1 MRISKFFMTMIT
13 ALMVIAVFPWL
24 ARAAGSDANAD
35 LTSIHQGAGALSP
48 AFSPSVTEY
57 WVKMRSSEQ
66 GFYTS
71 AIPAD
76 SGAKMAYSMNGS
88 AWITLPENT
97 STGYI
102 ATNRGENKFQFKVTS
117 ADSSTIKTYTIHVY
131 FPSTNDVDL
140 SDLRISGTTLSPPF
154 APSTTSYTAST
165 VPYATSS
172 VSLTGVLDD
181 PAASFVV
188 NGTLGS
194 DGTPFGPIPLNVGS
208 NTITVRTTSYDGT
221 ANKTYTITVMRAE
234 PGTNAELSALTVS
247 GNTLSPPF
255 QPYLMGYV
263 LADVSYATRE
273 MTVTP
278 TAADSAATVQL
289 QVNDGGFTTV
299 SSGLPSQP
307 FALNVGGN
315 RIQVKVVAEDGMTT
329 NTYTMT
335 VKRKNNNAW
344 LSGLDVAPG
353 TLNEP
358 FAQDRQTYTM
368 ADVPYATS
376 SLTVTP
382 TLSDPNATVYV
393 RANGGSFMLAASGSP
408 AILPL
413 TVGSNTLEIKVLAED
428 PSEEKI
434 YTLAVTRL
442 KNSDASLSALTV
454 SPGYLDFSSQVT
466 DYSLTVSRSVPSL
479 TVKPVLPDSNPVAK
493 IQVRVNGG
501 SYVPVQSGTDSP
513 ALPLVSGV
521 QNVIE
526 VLVTAQ
532 DGTTRVYTIRVSQA
546 GTPVL
551 TKLVMDGMKV
561 RLTFSEPLQSVADA
575 TYFSVTNMSRSA
587 ALSVTDLVYTPGA
600 AEAGF
605 TASGP
610 LQPGDDL
617 EFRIQAGAVSSL
629 SGETN
634 AAVSL
639 KVVYGDPIQQM
650 QRRLAD
656 LDTDHDGI
664 GIREVLAYLNSPYG
678 HNDLNGDGQFTRED
692 VAIVLKQVGAK
703 FVSPQQS

>member
-1 MRISKFFMTMIT
+1 MRTSKL
-13 ALMVIAVFPWL
+13 LMVIFTAMMFIVIFPWHT
-24 ARAAGSDANAD
+24 RAAGNDANAD

-66 GFYTS
+66 GFYTA
-71 AIPAD
+71 AIPAN
-76 SGAKMAYSMNGS
+76 SGATMAYSMNGS
-88 AWITLPENT
+88 SWITMSENA

-102 ATNRGENKFQFKVTS
+102 ATNRGENTFQIKVTS
-117 ADSSTIKTYTIHVY
+117 ADSSTVKTYKIHVY
-131 FPSTNDVDL
+131 FPATNDVDL
-140 SDLRISGTTLSPPF
+140 SDLRINGAALTPPF
-154 APSTTSYTAST
+154 QPSTTSYTAS

-172 VSLTGVLDD
+172 LSLTGVLDD
-181 PAASFVV
+181 PAASFSI
-188 NGTLGS
+188 NGTAAT
-194 DGTPFGPIPLNVGS
+194 DGTASAPVPLNVGS
-208 NTITVRTTSYDGT
+208 NTIAVQTTSNDKT
-221 ANKTYTITVMRAE
+221 ANKTYAITVMRAE

-247 GNTLSPPF
+247 GSTLSPPF

-263 LADVSYATRE
+263 LTDVGYATQE

-289 QVNDGGFTTV
+289 QINDGGFTTV

-315 RIQVKVVAEDGMTT
+315 RIQVKVIAEDGTKT
-329 NTYTMT
+329 NTYNMT
-335 VKRKNNNAW
+335 VKRQNNNAW

-353 TLNEP
+353 TLNEA
-358 FAQDRQTYTM
+358 FAYDRLAYTM
-368 ADVPYATS
+368 ADVPYSTS

-382 TLSDPNATVYV
+382 ALSDANASVYV
-393 RANGGSFMLAASGSP
+393 RANGGSYVPAANGSP
-408 AILPL
+408 ATLPL

-428 PSEEKI
+428 PSVEKI
-434 YTLAVTRL
+434 YTLTVTRL
-442 KNSDASLSALTV
+442 KNSEASLSGLTV
-454 SPGYLDFSSQVT
+454 SPGYLDFSGQVT
-466 DYSLTVSRSVPSL
+466 DYSMTVSRSVPSL
-479 TVKPVLPDSNPVAK
+479 TVKPVLPDGNPVAK
-493 IQVRVNGG
+493 IQVRANGG

-513 ALPLVSGV
+513 ALPLISGV

-600 AEAGF
+600 AEASF

-617 EFRIQAGAVSSL
+617 EFRIQVGAVSSL

>member
-1 MRISKFFMTMIT
+1 MRTSKLWMAIFT
-13 ALMVIAVFPWL
+13 AMMFIVIFPWHTH
-24 ARAAGSDANAD
+24 AAGNEADAD

-48 AFSPSVTEY
+48 AFSPSVSEY

-66 GFYTS
+66 GFFT
-71 AIPAD
+71 AATPAN
-76 SGAKMAYSMNGS
+76 SGATMAYSMNGS
-88 AWITLPENT
+88 SWITLGENT

-102 ATNRGENKFQFKVTS
+102 ATNRGDNKFQIRVTS
-117 ADSSTIKTYTIHVY
+117 ADSSTIKTYLIHVY
-131 FPSTNDVDL
+131 FPATNDADL
-140 SDLRISGTTLSPPF
+140 SDLRINGAALTPPF
-154 APSTTSYTAST
+154 QPSTTSYTAS

-172 VSLTGVLDD
+172 LSITGVLDD
-181 PAASFVV
+181 PAASFSI
-188 NGTLGS
+188 NGTEAT
-194 DGTPFGPIPLNVGS
+194 DGTASAPVPLNVGN
-208 NTITVRTTSYDGT
+208 NTITVQTTSNDKT

-247 GNTLSPPF
+247 GSTLSPPF

-263 LADVSYATRE
+263 LTDVGYATQE

-289 QVNDGGFTTV
+289 QINDGGFTTV

-307 FALNVGGN
+307 FALNVGNN
-315 RIQVKVVAEDGMTT
+315 RIQVKVIAEDGTAT
-329 NTYTMT
+329 NTYNMT
-335 VKRKNNNAW
+335 VKRQNNNAW
-344 LSGLDVAPG
+344 LSGLDVTPG

-358 FAQDRQTYTM
+358 FAQDRQAYTM
-368 ADVPYATS
+368 ANVPYATS

-393 RANGGSFMLAASGSP
+393 RANGGSYIPAANGSP
-408 AILPL
+408 ATLPL

-428 PSEEKI
+428 PSVEKI
-434 YTLAVTRL
+434 YTFTVTRL
-442 KNSDASLSALTV
+442 KNSDANLSGLTV

-466 DYSLTVSRSVPSL
+466 DYSLTVSRSVSSL
-479 TVKPVLPDSNPVAK
+479 TVKPVLPDSNPAAK

-501 SYVPVQSGTDSP
+501 NHVPVQSGTDSP
-513 ALPLVSGV
+513 PLPLISGV

-532 DGTTRVYTIRVSQA
+532 DETTRVYTIRVTQA

-551 TKLVMDGMKV
+551 TKLVMGGTKV
-561 RLTFSEPLQSVADA
+561 QLTFSEPLQSVADA

-587 ALSVTDLVYTPGA
+587 VLSVTDVVYTPGA

-610 LQPGDDL
+610 LHPGDDL
-617 EFRIQAGAVSSL
+617 EFRIQAGAVSSF

-692 VAIVLKQVGAK
+692 VAIVLRQIGAK

>member
-1 MRISKFFMTMIT
+1 MRISKL
-13 ALMVIAVFPWL
+13 LMVIFTAMMFIVIFSWHTH
-24 ARAAGSDANAD
+24 AAGNETDTD

-48 AFSPSVTEY
+48 AFSPSVSEY

-66 GFYTS
+66 GFYT
-71 AIPAD
+71 AAVPAN
-76 SGAKMAYSMNGS
+76 SGVTMAYSMNGS
-88 AWITLPENT
+88 AWINLPENT

-102 ATNRGENKFQFKVTS
+102 ATNRGDNKFQIRVTS
-117 ADSSTIKTYTIHVY
+117 ADSSTIKTYLIHVY
-131 FPSTNDVDL
+131 FPATNDADL
-140 SDLRISGTTLSPPF
+140 SDLRINGAALAPLF
-154 APSTTSYTAST
+154 QPSTTSYTAS

-172 VSLTGVLDD
+172 LSLTGVLDD
-181 PAASFVV
+181 PAASFSI
-188 NGTLGS
+188 NGSAAT
-194 DGTPFGPIPLNVGS
+194 DGTASAPVPLNVGS
-208 NTITVRTTSYDGT
+208 NTITVQTTSNDKT
-221 ANKTYTITVMRAE
+221 VNKTYTITVMRAA
-234 PGTNAELSALTVS
+234 PGTNSELSALTVS
-247 GNTLSPPF
+247 GSTLSPPF

-263 LADVSYATRE
+263 LADVSYATQE

-289 QVNDGGFTTV
+289 QINDGGFTTI

-315 RIQVKVVAEDGMTT
+315 RIQVKVIAEDGTKT
-329 NTYTMT
+329 NIYNMT
-335 VKRKNNNAW
+335 VKRQNNNAW

-353 TLNEP
+353 TLNEA
-358 FAQDRQTYTM
+358 FASEKLAYTM
-368 ADVPYATS
+368 ADVPYSTS
-376 SLTVTP
+376 SLAVTP
-382 TLSDPNATVYV
+382 ALSDVNASVYV
-393 RANGGSFMLAASGSP
+393 RANGGSYIPAASGSP
-408 AILPL
+408 STLPL

-428 PSEEKI
+428 PSVEKI
-434 YTLAVTRL
+434 YTLTVTRL
-442 KNSDASLSALTV
+442 KSNDASLSGLTV
-454 SPGYLDFSSQVT
+454 SPGHLDFSSQVT
-466 DYSLTVSRSVPSL
+466 DYSMTVSQSVPSL
-479 TVKPVLPDSNPVAK
+479 TVKPVLPDGNRVAT
-493 IQVRVNGG
+493 IQVRVNSG
-501 SYVPVQSGTDSP
+501 SYVPVQSGMDSP
-513 ALPLVSGV
+513 ALPLISGT

-532 DGTTRVYTIRVSQA
+532 DGTTRVYTIRVTQA

-561 RLTFSEPLQSVADA
+561 RLTFSEPLRSVADA
-575 TYFSVTNMSRSA
+575 SYFSVTNMSRNT
-587 ALSVTDLVYTPGA
+587 ALSVTDIVYTPGA

-617 EFRIQAGAVSSL
+617 EFRIQAGAVRSL

-634 AAVSL
+634 AVVSL

-656 LDTDHDGI
+656 FDTDHDGI

-692 VAIVLKQVGAK
+692 VAIVLRQIGAK